1 VLCHTSVIKYIPSR
15 TKTQLKSHAQK
26 FLLNHPD
33 EKASLHAQYL
43 QAQGHSD
50 AMMSLAPMESYK
62 SATTSKAKVHQRWT
76 RAEQKQFAYG
86 CILHGWGNWVMMER
100 EIPSRT
106 WDQIQYFAGKLTK
119 SNPDEKDRLVKEHHE
134 HMRLLDL
141 EAQEN
146 PGVKF
151 EGEAGHS
158 VADEEAAQLMVGMYE
173 ADSEAAQNL
182 LQENIAALKGPQ
194 RLEGGAGYHSVIVY
208 QNTEYSLGSYTL
220 ASDAAH
226 AYDEA
231 CRILGVAESDVN
243 FATHNNHTDLRETE
257 MASLGVRVDLQ
268 EALDAISVR
277 VKEAMAPLSPGLMD
291 HEQEAAPAQI
301 DDGII
306 AQEV

>member
-1 VLCHTSVIKYIPSR
+1 
-15 TKTQLKSHAQK
+15 
-26 FLLNHPD
+26 
-33 EKASLHAQYL
+33 
-43 QAQGHSD
+43 
-50 AMMSLAPMESYK
+50 MMSLAPMENYK

-173 ADSEAAQNL
+173 ADSEAAQNIL
-182 LQENIAALKGPQ
+182 HENIAALKGPQ

-231 CRILGVAESDVN
+231 CRILGVPETDVN

-291 HEQEAAPAQI
+291 QEEQVPVPEQI